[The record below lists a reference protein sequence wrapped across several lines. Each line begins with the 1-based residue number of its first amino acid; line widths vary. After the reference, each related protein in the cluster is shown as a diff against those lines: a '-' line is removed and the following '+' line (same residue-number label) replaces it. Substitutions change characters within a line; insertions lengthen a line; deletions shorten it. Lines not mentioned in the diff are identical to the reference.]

1 MTTPEEQTKRI
12 SVVETLPP
20 WARDAAPKG
29 LGSYEDPIALWGL
42 PDDVDADAYDLD
54 ACDAT
59 IYDDTPVQ
67 SADCVH
73 TALVDVPGAGCLSCS
88 FLKSSEGFVVEAL
101 SVARGQVYTLELSGD
116 FNKQDCIDLTS
127 RLTVEND
134 ELKVNLPTR
143 VLRLEGTPET
153 FEREAFLSSLSELL
167 DVSSEE
173 IEIVSVKRGSIL
185 VEVRLAA
192 HLEARLAALSAQE
205 LASFVATVQTTYE
218 ARKASGVALGEP
230 LEAELAP
237 RVGHAQSSRGG
248 CAVCSLQRR
257 GDGSVA
263 RRRRSLAARTP
274 ARHAAAAAERPRAA
288 R

>member
-1 MTTPEEQTKRI
+1 M
-12 SVVETLPP
+12 
-20 WARDAAPKG
+20 
-29 LGSYEDPIALWGL
+29 GSYEDPIALWGL

-101 SVARGQVYTLELSGD
+101 SVARGQVYTLELAGD
-116 FNKQDCIDLTS
+116 FDRQDCIDLTS
-127 RLTVEND
+127 RLAVED
-134 ELKVNLPTR
+134 GALKVNLPTR

-185 VEVRLAA
+185 VEVWLAA
-192 HLEARLAALSAQE
+192 HL
-205 LASFVATVQTTYE
+205 
-218 ARKASGVALGEP
+218 
-230 LEAELAP
+230 
-237 RVGHAQSSRGG
+237 
-248 CAVCSLQRR
+248 SLI
-257 GDGSVA
+257 
-263 RRRRSLAARTP
+263 
-274 ARHAAAAAERPRAA
+274 HI
-288 R
+288 